1 LISQSISLHLFA
13 QPQSPPHQF
22 IWEHNSTNCDVDP
35 HTRVE
40 AAHFEDS
47 WGNCA
52 ECSRIFTG
60 VLAYGQWVAGTGDHR
75 RGRFVQYAYAH
86 EHACTPTQFPTMK
99 LHCTTRPFAFDSM
112 LRRPQQ
118 HCRLL
123 LCLFPKM
130 SRKGLLALGLLAL
143 LRACLGAHISHTS
156 LRVCEDLLTWSCWS
170 WCSNGMHTLCRRR
183 FEVLP

>member
-1 LISQSISLHLFA
+1 MISQSISLHLFA

-99 LHCTTRPFAFDSM
+99 LHCTTRPLA
-112 LRRPQQ
+112 P
-118 HCRLL
+118 HALL
-123 LCLFPKM
+123 LLTLCCGVPSNIVDFCCAC
-130 SRKGLLALGLLAL
+130 SRKCRG
-143 LRACLGAHISHTS
+143 RAYSRWAYLHCCGRAWEHT
-156 LRVCEDLLTWSCWS
+156 
-170 WCSNGMHTLCRRR
+170 
-183 FEVLP
+183 